1 MVVAQAK
8 VDSTLRDLEKKFK
21 YYRLSFYTYSLASL
35 MEIMLSGNFK
45 EEYISGMTKT
55 KALSAAEQSQVR
67 ADIVQKIQDIN
78 AKLNEDGVRDSRDQ
92 CIEKFI
98 ICETA
103 YKIVLKK
110 YLQVNNKYD
119 SDGKMRIQLTQVNT
133 ALKNAGY
140 TLDEGLM
147 ERLFSGS
154 GNYTVSGQ
162 KSAKVVDLFPL
173 T

>member
-1 MVVAQAK
+1 MA
-8 VDSTLRDLEKKFK
+8 
-21 YYRLSFYTYSLASL
+21 
-35 MEIMLSGNFK
+35 
-45 EEYISGMTKT
+45 KT

-92 CIEKFI
+92 FIERFI

-110 YLQVNNKYD
+110 YLQVNNKYI
-119 SDGKMRIQLTQVNT
+119 SDGNMIIQLTQVKT
-133 ALKNAGY
+133 ALKKAGY
-140 TLDEGLM
+140 TLDKGLM

-162 KSAKVVDLFPL
+162 KSARLLRNGIEHEMNVDDLQEVHDRLASLVTDMDSFI
-173 T
+173 TWIQV